1 MSAADWLVLALGL
14 AGIGWVNW
22 YFFYAER
29 RKGAGAKT
37 PRD

>member
-14 AGIGWVNW
+14 AGIAWVNW

-29 RKGAGAKT
+29 RKAAGKENA
-37 PRD
+37 R